1 MLLET
6 DLIPFGVNMPVGE
19 RVIVFA
25 PHPDDETLGMG
36 GSLRILSDLGKK
48 IKVVV
53 LTRGEKAEP
62 DATKQDRH
70 AEMRQK
76 EALKAFKIL
85 GLTDYEFLGF
95 PDREIFSNMDAV
107 AKAMKTIVDDFNP
120 DVLYSP
126 SIVEI
131 HPDHRAAAE
140 LSLSLCKDNPHIEC
154 LFYEITVPVRPSLL
168 VDVTKVFK
176 YKKKAVKCYKSQ
188 LRITDYLRLAEALN
202 IYRSF
207 TLGKGVKFAEAFWQV
222 HQVTG
227 REALRNWMTYDVPLP
242 ELKDLIDGRIC

>member
-1 MLLET
+1 MLSET
-6 DLIPFGVNMPVGE
+6 DLVPFGVSLPVGE

-36 GSLRILSDLGKK
+36 GSLRILSDHGKK

-53 LTRGEKAEP
+53 LTSGEKAEP
-62 DATKQDRH
+62 DVTKQKRH

-76 EALKAFKIL
+76 EALKAFKAL
-85 GLTDYEFLGF
+85 GLSDYEFLGF
-95 PDREIFSNMDAV
+95 PDREIFPNMDAV
-107 AKAMKTIVDDFNP
+107 AKAVKTIVGDFNP

-126 SIVEI
+126 SIMEI

-140 LSLSLCKDNPHIEC
+140 LSLSICNENPHMGC
-154 LFYEITVPVRPSLL
+154 FFYEITVPVRPSLF
-168 VDVTKVFK
+168 VDITKVFK

-188 LRITDYLRLAEALN
+188 LRITDYLRLSEALN

-222 HQVTG
+222 RQVTG
-227 REALRNWMTYDVPLP
+227 KETLRNWMTYEAPLP
-242 ELKDLIDGRIC
+242 EL

>member
-1 MLLET
+1 MLSET
-6 DLIPFGVNMPVGE
+6 DLLPFRVSLPVGE

-36 GSLRILSDLGKK
+36 GSLKILSDHGKK

-53 LTRGEKAEP
+53 LTKGEKAEP
-62 DATKQDRH
+62 DLTQQKRH
-70 AEMRQK
+70 AEIRQK
-76 EALKAFKIL
+76 EALKAFKAL
-85 GLTDYEFLGF
+85 GISDFEFLGF
-95 PDREIFSNMDAV
+95 PDREILSHMDAV
-107 AKAMKTIVDDFNP
+107 AEAMKTIVDDFKP

-126 SIVEI
+126 SMMEI

-140 LSLSLCKDNPHIEC
+140 LSLSLCKENPHIGC
-154 LFYEITVPVRPSLL
+154 FFYEITVPVRPSLF
-168 VDVTKVFK
+168 VDITKVFK

-222 HQVTG
+222 RQVRGKET
-227 REALRNWMTYDVPLP
+227 LRNWMTYETPLP
-242 ELKDLIDGRIC
+242 EL

>member
-1 MLLET
+1 MLSET
-6 DLIPFGVNMPVGE
+6 DLVPFGVSLPVGE

-36 GSLRILSDLGKK
+36 GSLRILSDHGKK

-62 DATKQDRH
+62 DLTKQKRH

-76 EALKAFKIL
+76 EALKALKIL
-85 GLTDYEFLGF
+85 GLTDCEFLGF

-107 AKAMKTIVDDFNP
+107 AKTLKTLIDGFKP

-126 SIVEI
+126 SMLEI

-140 LSLSLCKDNPHIEC
+140 LSLSLCKENPHIGC
-154 LFYEITVPVRPSLL
+154 FFYEITVPVRPSLF
-168 VDVTKVFK
+168 VDITKVFK

-222 HQVTG
+222 RQVRGKET
-227 REALRNWMTYDVPLP
+227 LRNWMTYETPLP
-242 ELKDLIDGRIC
+242 EL

>member
-1 MLLET
+1 MLSET
-6 DLIPFGVNMPVGE
+6 DLIPFHASLPAGE

-36 GSLRILSDLGKK
+36 GSLRILSDHGKK
-48 IKVVV
+48 IKVIV
-53 LTRGEKAEP
+53 LTKGEKAEP
-62 DATKQDRH
+62 DITKQKRH

-76 EALKAFKIL
+76 EALKAFKSL

-126 SIVEI
+126 SMLEI
-131 HPDHRAAAE
+131 HPDHRAVAE
-140 LSLSLCKDNPHIEC
+140 LSLSICEENPHIRC
-154 LFYEITVPVRPSLL
+154 FFYEITVPLRPSLL
-168 VDVTKVFK
+168 VDITKVFK

-188 LRITDYLRLAEALN
+188 LSITDYLRLAQALN
-202 IYRSF
+202 TYRSF

-222 HQVTG
+222 TG
-227 REALRNWMTYDVPLP
+227 KETLNNWMTYEVPLP
-242 ELKDLIDGRIC
+242 EL